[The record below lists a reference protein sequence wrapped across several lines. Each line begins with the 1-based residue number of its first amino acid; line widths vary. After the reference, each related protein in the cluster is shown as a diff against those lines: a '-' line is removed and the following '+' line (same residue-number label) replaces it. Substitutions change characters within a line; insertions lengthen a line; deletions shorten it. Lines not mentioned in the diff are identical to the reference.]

1 MRFSASLAARITRV
15 SLAAMSRATRSA
27 ASSSSARGTT
37 SCTDPKWCSVAAST
51 VAAVKN
57 SRRIMCWG
65 TSRDRWVAAPS
76 APRSTSGSP
85 NVASSE
91 ATMTSALPTRPMPPP
106 TQKPLTAATTGTSH
120 SYTARNAWK
129 QPRLASMSAVKP
141 SVFCISLMSTPAL
154 KPRPSARRIT
164 TWVLWSRPAAV
175 MASPSSNQ
183 PFDGIALT
191 GG

>member
-27 ASSSSARGTT
+27 ASSSSSRGTT
-37 SCTDPKWCSVAAST
+37 SCTEPKWCSVAAST

-65 TSRDRWVAAPS
+65 TSRDRCVAAPS
-76 APRSTSGSP
+76 APRSTSGRP

-120 SYTARNAWK
+120 S
-129 QPRLASMSAVKP
+129 
-141 SVFCISLMSTPAL
+141 
-154 KPRPSARRIT
+154 
-164 TWVLWSRPAAV
+164 
-175 MASPSSNQ
+175 
-183 PFDGIALT
+183 
-191 GG
+191 